1 MKKLPVGKLKMEQLA
16 VLLKRY
22 TGAPDSS
29 VIVGPAIG
37 EDAAVIGIN
46 ENFLIAKTDPITF
59 AVDQIGEY
67 AININANDIAC
78 MGGRPRWFLATIL
91 LPEDGTDE
99 ALVES
104 IFSQLSEACKQL
116 GIAICGGHTEV
127 TYGLKRP
134 IVIGQMLGL
143 VSRERLIRSSGAVAG
158 DHIIVTK
165 GIAVEATGLLARE
178 KGNELAKVFDRKF
191 IDRCMGFIKTPGIS
205 VLRDAEIATA
215 AGDVHAMHDPTEGGL
230 ATGLHELATAAG
242 AGLEIWADK
251 IPVFPETRVL
261 CDFFGLNPLG
271 VIASGA
277 LLIAAAPSSSEKII
291 KSIRTEGI
299 DSVHIGLVKD
309 ISEGLVMIQDSE
321 RLPLPCFEQDEVS
334 KVFL

>member
-16 VLLKRY
+16 GLLKRY
-22 TGAPDSS
+22 KGAPDSS

-37 EDAAVIGIN
+37 EDAAVIGID

-59 AVDQIGEY
+59 AVDRIGQY

-91 LPEDGTDE
+91 LPEDRTDE
-99 ALVES
+99 ALVEN

-134 IVIGQMLGL
+134 IVVGQMLGM
-143 VSRERLIRSSGAVAG
+143 VSRERLIRSSGAMAD

-165 GIAVEATGLLARE
+165 GIAIEATGLLARE
-178 KGNELAKVFDRKF
+178 KEGELTKVFDLKF
-191 IDRCMGFIKTPGIS
+191 IDRCKGFLKTPGIS
-205 VLRDAEIATA
+205 VLRDAEIAAT

-242 AGLEIWADK
+242 VGLEIWADK
-251 IPVFPETRVL
+251 IPVFPETKVL

-277 LLIAAAPSSSEKII
+277 LLIAAAPSSSEQII
-291 KSIRTEGI
+291 SSLRAEGI
-299 DSVHIGLVKD
+299 DCFHIGMVKD
-309 ISEGLVMIQDSE
+309 KSKGLIMIQDSE

-334 KVFL
+334 KAFL

>member
-16 VLLKRY
+16 GLLKRY
-22 TGAPDSS
+22 RGAQDSA
-29 VIVGPAIG
+29 VIVGPEIG
-37 EDAAVIGIN
+37 EDAAVIAIN
-46 ENFLIAKTDPITF
+46 EKLLIAKTDPITF
-59 AVDQIGEY
+59 AVDQIGQY

-78 MGGRPRWFLATIL
+78 MGGRPRWFLATVL

-99 ALVES
+99 ALVEG
-104 IFSQLSEACKQL
+104 IFSQLSEGCKQL
-116 GIAICGGHTEV
+116 GIAVCGGHTEV

-134 IVIGQMLGL
+134 IVVGQMLGL
-143 VSRERLIRSSGAVAG
+143 VSGKRLIRSSGATAG

-178 KGNELAKVFDRKF
+178 KEVELTRVFDRKF
-191 IDRCMGFIKTPGIS
+191 IDKCKGFLKTPGIS
-205 VLRDAEIATA
+205 IIRDAEIATA

-230 ATGLHELATAAG
+230 ATGLHELAAAAG
-242 AGLEIWADK
+242 VGLEIWTDK
-251 IPVFPETRVL
+251 IPVFPETKVI

-277 LLIAAAPSSSEKII
+277 LLIAAAPSSSEQII
-291 KSIRTEGI
+291 NSLGAAGI
-299 DSVHIGLVKD
+299 DSFHIGMVKD
-309 ISEGLVMIQDSE
+309 KSGGLMMIQDSE
-321 RLPLPCFEQDEVS
+321 KLPLPCFEQDEVS